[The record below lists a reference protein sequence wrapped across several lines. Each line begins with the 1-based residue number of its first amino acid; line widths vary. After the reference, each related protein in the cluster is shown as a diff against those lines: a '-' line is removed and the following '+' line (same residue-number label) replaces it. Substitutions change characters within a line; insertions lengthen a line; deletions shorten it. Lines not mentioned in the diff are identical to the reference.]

1 MTASVTRLQRSAA
14 RIRQRAH
21 RARERQGRITLAVE
35 VDEVALAVALADAG
49 SISADEQADQ
59 RKLANSATAAPLNV
73 AKNVVWLK
81 SIGNVPESNGLNIVL
96 RLSSVM
102 HAGVPGHRVRQ
113 SDATRR

>member
-35 VDEVALAVALADAG
+35 VDEVALADAG

-81 SIGNVPESNGLNIVL
+81 
-96 RLSSVM
+96 
-102 HAGVPGHRVRQ
+102 
-113 SDATRR
+113 